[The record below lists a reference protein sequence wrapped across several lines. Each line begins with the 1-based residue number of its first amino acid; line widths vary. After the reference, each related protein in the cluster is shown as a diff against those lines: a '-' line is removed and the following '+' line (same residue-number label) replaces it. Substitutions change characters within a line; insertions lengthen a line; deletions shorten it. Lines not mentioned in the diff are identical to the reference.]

1 MSAGAKRPATP
12 EKVRRVSSTSA
23 QVLARPRLAI
33 VIVNFE
39 GWPDVG
45 RLVAA
50 LAAAGEVAEGRCEVV
65 VVDNGSTGPIPDAFL
80 DPPPG
85 VRLVPLDTNGGF
97 AAGVNAGWRATAAP
111 WLLLLNPDV
120 VAGPELVGRVLAR
133 LDAFEGRP
141 GGPPAIV
148 GFALRNADGTRQGS
162 VGAPPSLARC
172 LWEPLIPRPRRKYQP
187 AWRTRP
193 GPVPWV
199 TGACALVRAEVLERL
214 GGMDDEFFLYYEE
227 VALCRSVR
235 RLGGSVEYDPGV
247 EVVHLRPLQGR
258 RPSPKLRVITRH
270 SKLLYFLKH
279 LPAWEFLALSWLVAA
294 EARARGAWAALRGR
308 ADEARAWR
316 AVGALAATMR
326 RGQGPRG
333 REVLQ
338 FAEAALSPP
347 VAEAVRGPMAPGP
360 RRRRPS
366 PTTNRKG

>member
-1 MSAGAKRPATP
+1 M
-12 EKVRRVSSTSA
+12 
-23 QVLARPRLAI
+23 AI

-50 LAAAGEVAEGRCEVV
+50 LAAAPEVAEGRCELV
-65 VVDNGSTGPIPDAFL
+65 VVDNGSTGPIPEVFL
-80 DPPPG
+80 DPMPG
-85 VRLVPLDTNGGF
+85 VRLVALDSNGGF
-97 AAGVNAGWRATAAP
+97 AAGVNAGWRASAAP

-133 LDAFEGRP
+133 LDAFEGRAE
-141 GGPPAIV
+141 GPPAVV
-148 GFALRNADGTRQGS
+148 GFGLRNADGTRQGS

-172 LWEPLIPRPRRKYQP
+172 LWEPLIPRTRRKYQP

-227 VALCRSVR
+227 VALCRSAR

-258 RPSPKLRVITRH
+258 RPSPALRIITRH
-270 SKLLYFLKH
+270 SKLLYFRKH
-279 LPAWEFLALSWLVAA
+279 LPRREFLGLSWLVAA
-294 EARARGAWAALRGR
+294 EARARGAWAAVLGR

-316 AVGALAATMR
+316 AIGALAASMR

-333 REVLQ
+333 REVLE
-338 FAEAALSPP
+338 FAESALSPP
-347 VAEAVRGPMAPGP
+347 AAGPGRQPPRRGP
-360 RRRRPS
+360 RQRRPS